1 MTPGKISKEV
11 VSERVSLIQ
20 EMIEG
25 IKELPSKNR
34 QEFLGDKRNVAAA
47 ESYLRRSLE
56 ALLDLGRHILAKGFG
71 YPTTEYKEI
80 ARGLLEKEVLT
91 ERETELLT
99 KMAGYRNRMTHFYH
113 EITPEELYEICRDHI
128 DEITLVLNKLI
139 EWLRENKDRIDEGV

>member
-99 KMAGYRNRMTHFYH
+99 KMAGYRNRMTHFYQ

-139 EWLRENKDRIDEGV
+139 EWLRENRDRIDEGI